1 MYKRFVAGVILLAG
15 VIAAAG
21 AQETIKMGYWDNAPF
36 VIAQPGG
43 APPAGAA
50 VDYWTAI
57 VAPAMNVKVAWVGP
71 TALPRLLIQLQS
83 GEIDAVLV
91 AARTPER
98 EKLFQFAAAPSLHFL
113 PGLAVLK
120 ENPLAAIKSADNIA
134 GMKVGYATG
143 LTVIDF
149 MKNAK
154 ITWDNMTTATWI
166 QDDFRKLMNKR
177 IDAVFNLTTVGLQ
190 YEAAKSYSGKF
201 KFLPLPV
208 PPTDIYT
215 MFARTDRATAF
226 LKQYDSVNAKN
237 ASKVEALV
245 NKYISQ

>member
-120 ENPLAAIKSADNIA
+120 ENPLAAIKSADNVRHEGRLRNGA
-134 GMKVGYATG
+134 DRDRFHEKRENHVGQHDHSHMDPGRLQEAHEQTHRCR
-143 LTVIDF
+143 VQP
-149 MKNAK
+149 
-154 ITWDNMTTATWI
+154 DN
-166 QDDFRKLMNKR
+166 RR
-177 IDAVFNLTTVGLQ
+177 
-190 YEAAKSYSGKF
+190 
-201 KFLPLPV
+201 PPV
-208 PPTDIYT
+208 
-215 MFARTDRATAF
+215 
-226 LKQYDSVNAKN
+226 
-237 ASKVEALV
+237 
-245 NKYISQ
+245 